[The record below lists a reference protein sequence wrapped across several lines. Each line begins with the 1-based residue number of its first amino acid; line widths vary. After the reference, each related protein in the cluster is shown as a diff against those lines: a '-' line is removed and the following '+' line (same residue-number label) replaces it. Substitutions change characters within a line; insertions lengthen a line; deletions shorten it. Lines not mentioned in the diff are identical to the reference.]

1 MMPSSRRGI
10 SLPDVIQQ
18 LSSWGFLHLD
28 VSEEFLAGILQ
39 GGPKDVDHIVDDKET
54 VAEQFVVADGE
65 FRGTMGSDPI
75 VPFHC
80 QFSRFE
86 IVVRVERFRRR

>member
-1 MMPSSRRGI
+1 MPSSRRGI

-39 GGPKDVDHIVDDKET
+39 TGPKKIHHIVDYQET
-54 VAEQFVVADGE
+54 VVIALTIIDGDRWILLVVSLNVELLLLGELPSIDG
-65 FRGTMGSDPI
+65 G
-75 VPFHC
+75 
-80 QFSRFE
+80 
-86 IVVRVERFRRR
+86 